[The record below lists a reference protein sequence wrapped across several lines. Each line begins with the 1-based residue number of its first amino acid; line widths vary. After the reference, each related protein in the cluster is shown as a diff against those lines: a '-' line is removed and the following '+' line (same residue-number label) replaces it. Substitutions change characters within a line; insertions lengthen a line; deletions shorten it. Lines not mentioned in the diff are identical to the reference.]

1 MEGLKANQSTV
12 EVMQSQV
19 DRREAQNVIENQI
32 GSNGNNASEDMVMDD
47 ENKHAANDYGDHQN
61 QIISANSDL
70 IMNETNKKQST
81 NSEIISTDNSVKE
94 IIFAQK
100 IIGIGDL
107 ENNGTCTNPEQQQ
120 TDKPKDD
127 GDITVHKE
135 SLIISKTIVAT
146 GNEQTVKQSVEETTD
161 KASADITDQ
170 ISSNANTD
178 ALTEAGDV
186 GTVETVSVGG
196 EDASV
201 ITVTGTVPDVD
212 GVLMEYRQEAA
223 GSSDSSPDS
232 SDEEED
238 AQASSQQNTDAQ
250 INRFVESIYKFK
262 NKNRSGYSVLLYL
275 VQKLRWI
282 PSGMSG

>member
-1 MEGLKANQSTV
+1 MEGLKANRSTI
-12 EVMQSQV
+12 EVMQRSV
-19 DRREAQNVIENQI
+19 DRQEALDVGENQI
-32 GSNGNNASEDMVMDD
+32 ESNGNNASEDMVMDD
-47 ENKHAANDYGDHQN
+47 ENKQAANNDGDHQK

-94 IIFAQK
+94 ILFAQK

-107 ENNGTCTNPEQQQ
+107 ENNGTCTNPEQLL

-127 GDITVHKE
+127 GDNTVCKE
-135 SLIISKTIVAT
+135 SLILSKTIVAT
-146 GNEQTVKQSVEETTD
+146 GNEQIVKQSVEETTD

-170 ISSNANTD
+170 ISTDANTD
-178 ALTEAGDV
+178 AVKEAGDV
-186 GTVETVSVGG
+186 DTVSVGG
-196 EDASV
+196 EDANV
-201 ITVTGTVPDVD
+201 NTVTGTVPDAD

-238 AQASSQQNTDAQ
+238 AQATSQQNTDAQ